1 MPIVTRHSTITVV
14 VLAVASVL
22 ILGLFTWSGI
32 YNIGADA
39 THTRPVYSM
48 LQMMRERSIAARSK
62 ALHPPPDLN
71 DEARIRQGAGNYSA
85 MCTGCHLAPGMADT
99 ELSRGLYPAPPNLS
113 KETVDAASAFWII
126 KHGIKASGMPAWG
139 KSMSD
144 DYIWNM
150 VAFLQQLPGMD
161 AARYQ
166 ALVASS
172 GGHDHGGG
180 ETKPHGHAEGVSDDH
195 DAPETAMDVHAGM
208 DMSDDQPAAA
218 EPSPNAAPESVEHR
232 HADGTVE
239 SHPAPPTQPPPAKAA
254 DGHDHQH

>member
-1 MPIVTRHSTITVV
+1 MKSHTRHILTTSIVLG
-14 VLAVASVL
+14 VLAVGAGVF
-22 ILGLFTWSGI
+22 IWSGL
-32 YNIGADA
+32 YNIGADDP
-39 THTRPVYSM
+39 HWMPTRM
-48 LQMMRERSIAARSK
+48 AIENLRERSIAARM
-62 ALHPPPDLN
+62 ADVQVPNLDDPR
-71 DEARIRQGAGNYSA
+71 RIAVGAVNYSA
-85 MCTGCHLAPGMADT
+85 MCTGCHLAPGITDS
-99 ELSRGLYPAPPNLS
+99 EIRPGLYPIPPNLS
-113 KETVDAASAFWII
+113 QLGSRNDKRTFWII